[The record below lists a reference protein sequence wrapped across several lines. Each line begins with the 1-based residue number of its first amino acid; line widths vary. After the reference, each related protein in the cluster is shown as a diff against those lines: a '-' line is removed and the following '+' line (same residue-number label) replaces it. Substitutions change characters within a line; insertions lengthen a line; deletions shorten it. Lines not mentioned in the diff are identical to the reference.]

1 MQANAAQ
8 SSFIPRVGANIE
20 KFTRKLRAWSKAIS
34 TDPAPHNGSDE
45 EADDKGPKKL
55 QEIPVF
61 KVEFCDELSVE
72 DILMEILL
80 HQQLHTSKEYT
91 INGLSFKVDV
101 LDDTEL

>member
-1 MQANAAQ
+1 MLHSQD
-8 SSFIPRVGANIE
+8 SFHELEQI
-20 KFTRKLRAWSKAIS
+20 LRSLQENFEPGSKAIS

-45 EADDKGPKKL
+45 EANDKGPKKL

-61 KVEFCDELSVE
+61 KAEFE